1 MLAHKL
7 IWTRGFAQKT
17 RPQTRRAWCFFA
29 HGGPEVVRL
38 ETLDI
43 PVLKDGQLLVKVVAS
58 SVNPMDWR
66 LRTGLAAKVVYPRI
80 P

>member
-1 MLAHKL
+1 MA
-7 IWTRGFAQKT
+7 
-17 RPQTRRAWCFFA
+17 RPQTRRAWYFRA
-29 HGGPEVVRL
+29 PGGPEVVRL

-43 PVLKDGQLLVKVVAS
+43 PVLEDGHLLVKVAAS